1 MFESIILLELNP
13 DSNSYILNCTMY
25 PSNNFQ
31 VSTRKGWLY
40 HYQFRLLHAHCTDGG
55 GQKNFFLCEKNV
67 QLGFNRQL
75 FGILKLN
82 LKFSFALA
90 SVVQCASTYFVEN
103 KFDSIRV
110 EESNTI
116 SQTGSR
122 NSAESVKII
131 FFIHFGH
138 GSGPFFWPRIPIKFC
153 PFIKYTR
160 PRKIIYRNI

>member
-1 MFESIILLELNP
+1 M
-13 DSNSYILNCTMY
+13 YI
-25 PSNNFQ
+25 
-31 VSTRKGWLY
+31 V
-40 HYQFRLLHAHCTDGG
+40 
-55 GQKNFFLCEKNV
+55 
-67 QLGFNRQL
+67 
-75 FGILKLN
+75 
-82 LKFSFALA
+82 KFSFFAMPWYSKRLDIVNERGLTGLFTI
-90 SVVQCASTYFVEN
+90 SRLGCTTYFVEN

-160 PRKIIYRNI
+160 PRKIIYRNIWLNELKSPAMVFMICRQLVL